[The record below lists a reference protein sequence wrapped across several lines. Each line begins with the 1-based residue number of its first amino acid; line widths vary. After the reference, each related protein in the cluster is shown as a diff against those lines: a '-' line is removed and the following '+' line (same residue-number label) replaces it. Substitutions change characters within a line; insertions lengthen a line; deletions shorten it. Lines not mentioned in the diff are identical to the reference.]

1 MRRYRLGPGRR
12 RRGCLSSMHA
22 LASQALFAAQTA
34 QINER
39 IATIRGW
46 IINELAFPV
55 IDLTFTAAGRTP
67 LRLAA
72 RCEDWNSQPPSFAL
86 LSVDG
91 TRLRT
96 GGAPKEISP
105 NPTSVFNAGAHPITG
120 FPFICSA
127 GSREYHTHTSHTN
140 DPWES
145 YRSRSGYDLG
155 GILTRYWHA
164 WLKGTA

>member
-1 MRRYRLGPGRR
+1 
-12 RRGCLSSMHA
+12 MHA
-22 LASQALFAAQTA
+22 LASQALFTAQTEH
-34 QINER
+34 INER
-39 IATIRGW
+39 LAAVRSW
-46 IINELAFPV
+46 IINELAYPI
-55 IDLTFTAAGRTP
+55 IDLAFTAPGRTS

-72 RCEDWNSQPPSFAL
+72 RCDDWNSQPPSFGL
-86 LSVDG
+86 LAADG
-91 TRLRT
+91 TCLPA

-105 NPTSVFNAGAHPITG
+105 NPTSVFNASAHPLTG

-145 YRSRSGYDLG
+145 YRSRPGYDLG

-164 WLKGTA
+164 WLKGKA